1 MREIVIDQCLGTGRE
16 FTREALQTAVNKAL
30 VERGMQLQKE
40 CAETAQLNQNETY
53 WNLSHRAIVIAWL
66 KVCVLYVANG
76 QKWERAID
84 DFIRWSLH
92 YDMFCKMVLIPQN
105 PQYFFR

>member
-1 MREIVIDQCLGTGRE
+1 L
-16 FTREALQTAVNKAL
+16 AKK
-30 VERGMQLQKE
+30 LQKE

-92 YDMFCKMVLIPQN
+92 YDMFCKMVLIQIKSKLSMA
-105 PQYFFR
+105 